1 LLFFYL
7 VSLGVLLVSGS
18 WLLGSIG
25 AEDGEVLFVS
35 ERFFLGLMLACV
47 TLLALVIV
55 WVIRPL
61 YRSVVASHAGSHE
74 LMPEAE
80 GRDKVSQLRVRTA
93 LGILG
98 GFGEGSGNVPMFGH
112 SVAAFKSAVD
122 CAAVSIMITDVD
134 ARIVYVNDAFLRQTG
149 YAREELLGRDA
160 GVMKSGRTRREVY
173 QELWKTIRSGRSW
186 RGELVNRRRG
196 GTEYWEQLAIAPLR
210 DPNGAIS
217 HFVAVREDIT
227 ERRKREDALHQL
239 AHIDVLTGVGNRR
252 YLMERAENELRR
264 AERFGL
270 ALSLLILDID
280 RFKQINDCHGHSC
293 GDQAIRL
300 VAQCCVE
307 HVRDIDFVGRFGG
320 EEFVAVMPGTALNG
334 AREVAERLRKAVSA
348 LSLECGV
355 GKTFGLTV
363 SVGIAELIAGDKLEQ
378 VFASADAAL
387 YRAKGLG
394 RNRVVAVTDVF
405 DESETGLDQ

>member
-1 LLFFYL
+1 M
-7 VSLGVLLVSGS
+7 LLVSGS
-18 WLLGSIG
+18 WLVSAIG
-25 AEDGEVLFVS
+25 TQDGQLLFVS
-35 ERFFLGLMLACV
+35 EHFFLGLMLACV
-47 TLLALVIV
+47 TLLAMVIV

-61 YRSVVASHAGSHE
+61 YRSVVYSHAGAQE

-80 GRDKVSQLRVRTA
+80 GRDGESQSRAA

-98 GFGEGSGNVPMFGH
+98 GFAGASCDVPMFGH
-112 SVAAFKSAVD
+112 SVSAFKAAVD
-122 CAAVSIMITDVD
+122 CAAVPIMITDVD

-149 YAREELLGRDA
+149 YTREELLGRDA

-173 QELWKTIRSGRSW
+173 RELWKTIRSGRSW

-210 DPNGAIS
+210 DQSGAIS

-227 ERRKREDALHQL
+227 ERKKREDALHQL
-239 AHIDVLTGVGNRR
+239 AHIDVLTGIGNRR

-270 ALSLLILDID
+270 ALSMLILDID

-320 EEFVAVMPGTALNG
+320 EEFVAVMPGTALEG
-334 AREVAERLRKAVSA
+334 AREVADRLRNAVA
-348 LSLECGV
+348 KLCLECG
-355 GKTFGLTV
+355 GGGTFGLTA
-363 SVGIAELIAGDKLEQ
+363 SIGIAEMSSGDKLEQ
-378 VFASADAAL
+378 LIASADAAL
-387 YRAKGLG
+387 YRAKSLG

-405 DESETGLDQ
+405 GESDATPDQ